1 MIRNFLFSILFFT
14 GIIFISIIFLP
25 SFFLPKQV
33 VLMGG
38 KLMGHWAS
46 FCLRFVLSVKISIK
60 GRENIINN
68 EKFFIAASH
77 QSMFETFYLQT
88 IFNSPVFILKK
99 ELLLIPIF
107 GWYLKKIG
115 SISIKRNKV
124 TKDNLGFFD
133 DISKMM
139 ATSNRPL
146 IIFPQGTRVLQ
157 KGASRI
163 YEQLNVA
170 CQPVAINSGYV
181 WPKKGKKKSN
191 KTITISILKPIP
203 SGLTKENF
211 IQILEKN
218 IYSELDQ
225 NHLDLL
231 LVLVN
236 QYH

>member
-1 MIRNFLFSILFFT
+1 MIRNFLFLFFFFL
-14 GIIFISIIFLP
+14 GITLISIIFLP
-25 SFFLPKQV
+25 TLLMPTKA
-33 VLMGG
+33 VLFGG
-38 KLMGHWAS
+38 KLMGYWAS

-60 GRENIINN
+60 GKENIINN

-139 ATSNRPL
+139 TTSNRPL
-146 IIFPQGTRVLQ
+146 IIFPQGTRVLPDERPPFR

-163 YEQLNVA
+163 YEQLNVT

-181 WPKKGKKKSN
+181 WPKKGEKKSN
-191 KTITISILKPIP
+191 RTITISILKPIP
-203 SGLTKENF
+203 SGLSKENF

-218 IYSELDQ
+218 IYSELDLM
-225 NHLDLL
+225 N
-231 LVLVN
+231 
-236 QYH
+236 

>member
-1 MIRNFLFSILFFT
+1 MIRNYLFSIFFFA
-14 GIIFISIIFLP
+14 GIIFISILFLP
-25 SFFLPKQV
+25 AFFLPQKII
-33 VLMGG
+33 MFGG
-38 KLMGHWAS
+38 KLMGFWTS
-46 FCLRFVLSVKISIK
+46 FCLKKILSIKIIIK
-60 GRENIINN
+60 GRENIISD

-133 DISKMM
+133 DIFKIIDNSK
-139 ATSNRPL
+139 RPL
-146 IIFPQGTRVLQ
+146 IIFPQGTRVLPDDRPPFK

-163 YEQLNVA
+163 YEKLNIL

-181 WPKKGKKKSN
+181 WPKKGKKYSN
-191 KTITISILKPIP
+191 RTITVSILKAIP
-203 SGLTKENF
+203 KGFSKKEY
-211 IQILEKN
+211 IKILEN
-218 IYSELDQ
+218 SIYKE
-225 NHLDLL
+225 LDLL
-231 LVLVN
+231 N
-236 QYH
+236 